1 MSNKKMIII
10 SSVFVWSLIL
20 LGVKGC
26 VTTAHHWRVN
36 DAIYLYRMDCHANH
50 VECEVSQDDMESFN
64 ETLWRL
70 WDWSD
75 KRILSRED
83 YAKIENYIGQQ
94 KISDALVDA
103 IEKG

>member
-1 MSNKKMIII
+1 MSNKKLVII
-10 SSVFVWSLIL
+10 SSICVWSLIL

-26 VTTAHHWRVN
+26 VTTSHHWRIN
-36 DAIYLYRMDCHANH
+36 DAIYLYRMECIQNH
-50 VECEVSQDDMESFN
+50 VESEVSQADMEDFN

-83 YAKIENYIGQQ
+83 YAKIEKYIGQQ
-94 KISDALVDA
+94 KISDAFVDA